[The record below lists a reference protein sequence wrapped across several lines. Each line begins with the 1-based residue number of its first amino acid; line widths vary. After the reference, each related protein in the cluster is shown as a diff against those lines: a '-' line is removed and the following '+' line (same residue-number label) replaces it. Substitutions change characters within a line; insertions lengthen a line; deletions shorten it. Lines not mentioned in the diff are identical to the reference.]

1 MYIST
6 DFQRQS
12 WVPLLFLECGSPH
25 QRSLSHAS
33 QWGADWLSK
42 TEQRQRSI
50 FTLRSW
56 EEKYGHRETVTKL
69 PGLFSIRSD
78 WTHTCG
84 ATPAPDG
91 TIVVTNG
98 EDEGKK
104 GEEIGENSEYVRW
117 LTCGRRGYVHWSV
130 GQNKRALTWG
140 ASEWVYYR
148 FEIPIHS
155 LPELFHHLTPHDLRL
170 TSVVH
175 LKHYKGQRP
184 INVLQEVDTDLISQ
198 WMIISGLTRHWFVQ
212 GQRLQWLWRVCLIH

>member
-1 MYIST
+1 MYVSKDSLSSSSLNVEVPVRDHWAMHLNEGQI
-6 DFQRQS
+6 DCPKQS
-12 WVPLLFLECGSPH
+12 RGSVRSLPSGLEKRNMVTETQSPSSLVPL
-25 QRSLSHAS
+25 
-33 QWGADWLSK
+33 
-42 TEQRQRSI
+42 
-50 FTLRSW
+50 
-56 EEKYGHRETVTKL
+56 
-69 PGLFSIRSD
+69 SIRSD

-104 GEEIGENSEYVRW
+104 GEEMRGNSEYVCW
-117 LTCGRRGYVHWSV
+117 LTRGQRGYVHWSV

-148 FEIPIHS
+148 FGIPIHS
-155 LPELFHHLTPHDLRL
+155 HPELFHHLTPHDLQL

-198 WMIISGLTRHWFVQ
+198 WMIISGLTRHWFAR